1 MLDPKIDST
10 KVVSYFT
17 DQVVGRVG
25 AREKNSQMCDT
36 FFRKLRIKL
45 AQIRNFSILND
56 FPKWASHF

>member
-36 FFRKLRIKL
+36 FFRKHKGKTSS
-45 AQIRNFSILND
+45 NKKF
-56 FPKWASHF
+56 